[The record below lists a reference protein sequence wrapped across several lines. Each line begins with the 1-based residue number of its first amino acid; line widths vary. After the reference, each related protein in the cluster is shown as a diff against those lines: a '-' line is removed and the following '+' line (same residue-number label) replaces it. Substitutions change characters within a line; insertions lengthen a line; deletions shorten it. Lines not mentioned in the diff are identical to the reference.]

1 MSFPYFVYIAHLTKF
16 TRGSSPSGKIFA
28 RGKIKRGRKSWVKKK
43 TNQKKKTGPKKKERV
58 PFFRENKKF
67 CDWCWWSSTLA
78 SRFRPK
84 RSPPFQSLPYIMLKK
99 TFPFLNASTSLD
111 TKTLSIRCLASQ
123 HIFWFFI
130 FAAGFFLCRWQLFSL
145 LCRPPQRSN
154 ERSR

>member
-28 RGKIKRGRKSWVKKK
+28 RGKINRKKILGKKK
-43 TNQKKKTGPKKKERV
+43 TNQKKKQARRRK
-58 PFFRENKKF
+58 REYHSFEKIKKF

-145 LCRPPQRSN
+145 LCLPPQRFN

>member
-28 RGKIKRGRKSWVKKK
+28 RGKIKRGRKSWVKKNK
-43 TNQKKKTGPKKKERV
+43 QKKTGPKKKERV
-58 PFFRENKKF
+58 PFFREKKKL

-111 TKTLSIRCLASQ
+111 TKTLSIEKGYFSREILIHRHRREEVPLSHWFAVSGVVIISLSGASCL
-123 HIFWFFI
+123 
-130 FAAGFFLCRWQLFSL
+130 
-145 LCRPPQRSN
+145 
-154 ERSR
+154 

>member
-28 RGKIKRGRKSWVKKK
+28 RGKIKRGRNSWVKKK
-43 TNQKKKTGPKKKERV
+43 TNQKKTGRRRKREYHSFEKT
-58 PFFRENKKF
+58 

-130 FAAGFFLCRWQLFSL
+130 FAAVFFLCRWQLFSL

>member
-28 RGKIKRGRKSWVKKK
+28 RGKIKRGRNSWVKKK
-43 TNQKKKTGPKKKERV
+43 TNQKKTGRRRKREYHSFEKT
-58 PFFRENKKF
+58 

-111 TKTLSIRCLASQ
+111 TKTLSIEKGYFSREILIHRHRREEVPLSHWFAVSGVVIISLSGASCL
-123 HIFWFFI
+123 
-130 FAAGFFLCRWQLFSL
+130 
-145 LCRPPQRSN
+145 
-154 ERSR
+154 

>member
-43 TNQKKKTGPKKKERV
+43 QTKKKNRSEEERESTILS
-58 PFFRENKKF
+58 RKF